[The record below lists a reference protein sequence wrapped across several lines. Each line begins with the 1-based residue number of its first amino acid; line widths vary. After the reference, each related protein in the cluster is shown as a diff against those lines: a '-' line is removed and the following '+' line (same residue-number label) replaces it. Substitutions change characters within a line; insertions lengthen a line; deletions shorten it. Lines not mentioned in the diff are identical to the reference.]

1 VTRRER
7 IARDMARKSGVK
19 LEDYPFGS
27 RPYAVRTD
35 LDNLR
40 QLQDPAL
47 RQAAWELYWLVKA
60 DREGHNYRLDD
71 SDQEELE
78 RRFP

>member
-27 RPYAVRTD
+27 RPYPVRTE

-40 QLQDPAL
+40 KLEAPGL
-47 RQAAWELYWLVKA
+47 RQSAWELYWLVKA
-60 DREGHNYRLDD
+60 DREPNYRLDD